1 MYFNQAIVIGN
12 LTRDPELKSLPSGIK
27 VATFTIATNRTWKN
41 PQGAKETATDY
52 HNIVAFGNQGETI
65 AKFMKKG
72 NAMMINGRM
81 QTRSWDGPDGTKR
94 YRTEIVTDGFQFGP
108 RSGSG
113 TGGAEYGGIT
123 GPSAF
128 GKQDDDGVDMGGSM
142 DDFGP
147 IDYPTEDNNLEDIP
161 F

>member
-1 MYFNQAIVIGN
+1 MYYNQALIIGN
-12 LTRDPELKSLPSGIK
+12 LTRDPELKALPSGIK

-41 PQGAKETATDY
+41 PQGQKETATDY
-52 HNIVAFGNQGETI
+52 HNVVAFGNQGETI
-65 AKFMKKG
+65 ARYMKKG
-72 NAMMINGRM
+72 NIMMINGRM

-108 RSGSG
+108 KISNGSEMG
-113 TGGAEYGGIT
+113 VA

-128 GKQDDDGVDMGGSM
+128 KGEDTSMDGSA

-147 IDYPTEDNNLEDIP
+147 IDYPQEDNNLEDIP

>member
-1 MYFNQAIVIGN
+1 MYFNQAIIIGN
-12 LTRDPELKSLPSGIK
+12 LTRDPELKVLPSGIK

-41 PQGAKETATDY
+41 PQGQKETATDY
-52 HNIVAFGNQGETI
+52 HNVVAFGNQGETI

-72 NAMMINGRM
+72 NIMMINGRM

-108 RSGSG
+108 KTSNGSEMG
-113 TGGAEYGGIT
+113 VS

-128 GKQDDDGVDMGGSM
+128 KNGDDMSQDNGNM

-147 IDYPTEDNNLEDIP
+147 IDYPQEDNNLEDIP

>member
-1 MYFNQAIVIGN
+1 MYFNQAVIIGN
-12 LTRDPELKSLPSGIK
+12 LTRDPELKALPSGIK

-41 PQGAKETATDY
+41 PQGQKETATDY
-52 HNIVAFGNQGETI
+52 HNVVAFGNQGETI
-65 AKFMKKG
+65 ARYMKKG
-72 NAMMINGRM
+72 NIMMINGRM

-108 RSGSG
+108 KVGNGSEMG
-113 TGGAEYGGIT
+113 VP

-128 GKQDDDGVDMGGSM
+128 KDNGHDDGSSM

-147 IDYPTEDNNLEDIP
+147 IDYPVEDNNLEEIP

>member
-12 LTRDPELKSLPSGIK
+12 LTRDPELKVLPSGIK
-27 VATFTIATNRTWKN
+27 VATFSIATNRTWKN

-52 HNIVAFGNQGETI
+52 HNVVAFGNQGETI
-65 AKFMKKG
+65 AKYMKKG
-72 NAMMINGRM
+72 NIMMIQGRM

-94 YRTEIVTDGFQFGP
+94 YRTELVTDGFQFGP
-108 RSGSG
+108 KAGG
-113 TGGAEYGGIT
+113 TGSYGGEAGVS
-123 GPSAF
+123 GPSAM
-128 GKQDDDGVDMGGSM
+128 KSQDEDTAPGP

-147 IDYPTEDNNLEDIP
+147 IDYPQEDNNLEDIP

>member
-1 MYFNQAIVIGN
+1 MYFNQALIIGN
-12 LTRDPELKSLPSGIK
+12 LTRDPELKVLPSGIK
-27 VATFTIATNRTWKN
+27 VASFTIATNRTWKN
-41 PQGAKETATDY
+41 PQGQKETATDY
-52 HNIVAFGNQGETI
+52 HNVVAFGNQGETI
-65 AKFMKKG
+65 AKFMRKG
-72 NAMMINGRM
+72 NIMMVSGRM

-108 RSGSG
+108 KTSNGS
-113 TGGAEYGGIT
+113 EMGIA

-128 GKQDDDGVDMGGSM
+128 KGEEMQDDSPS

-147 IDYPTEDNNLEDIP
+147 IDYPGEDNNLEDIP

>member
-1 MYFNQAIVIGN
+1 MYFNQAVVIGN

-41 PQGAKETATDY
+41 PQGEKETATDY
-52 HNIVAFGNQGETI
+52 HNVVAFGNQGETI
-65 AKFMKKG
+65 ARFMKKG
-72 NAMMINGRM
+72 NIMMISGRM

-108 RSGSG
+108 RSGVGSN
-113 TGGAEYGGIT
+113 TEYGGVT
-123 GPSAF
+123 GPSSF
-128 GKQDDDGVDMGGSM
+128 SKNDDGVDMGGSM

-147 IDYPTEDNNLEDIP
+147 IDYPQDNNNLEDIP

>member
-1 MYFNQAIVIGN
+1 
-12 LTRDPELKSLPSGIK
+12 
-27 VATFTIATNRTWKN
+27 
-41 PQGAKETATDY
+41 
-52 HNIVAFGNQGETI
+52 
-65 AKFMKKG
+65 
-72 NAMMINGRM
+72 MINGRM

-108 RSGSG
+108 KISNGSEMG
-113 TGGAEYGGIT
+113 VA

-128 GKQDDDGVDMGGSM
+128 KGEDTSMDGSA

-147 IDYPTEDNNLEDIP
+147 IDYPQEDNNLEDIP

>member
-1 MYFNQAIVIGN
+1 MYYNQALVIGN
-12 LTRDPELKSLPSGIK
+12 LTRDPELKVLPSGIK

-52 HNIVAFGNQGETI
+52 HNVVAFGNQGETI

-72 NAMMINGRM
+72 NIMMINGRM

-108 RSGSG
+108 RTSNGSEMG
-113 TGGAEYGGIT
+113 VS

-128 GKQDDDGVDMGGSM
+128 NQSAPQDEGSQAGM

-147 IDYPTEDNNLEDIP
+147 IDYPQEDNNLEDIP

>member
-1 MYFNQAIVIGN
+1 MYYNQAIIIGN
-12 LTRDPELKSLPSGIK
+12 LTRDPELKVLPSGIK

-41 PQGAKETATDY
+41 PQGQKETATDY
-52 HNIVAFGNQGETI
+52 HNVVAFGNQGETI

-72 NAMMINGRM
+72 NIMMINGRM

-108 RSGSG
+108 KTSNGS
-113 TGGAEYGGIT
+113 EMGIS

-128 GKQDDDGVDMGGSM
+128 GKNGGDESSQEAP

-147 IDYPTEDNNLEDIP
+147 IDYPQEDNNLEDIP

>member
-1 MYFNQAIVIGN
+1 MYFNQAVIIGN
-12 LTRDPELKSLPSGIK
+12 LTRDPELKVLPSGIK

-41 PQGAKETATDY
+41 PQGQKETATDY
-52 HNIVAFGNQGETI
+52 HNVVAFGNQGETI

-72 NAMMINGRM
+72 NIMMINGRM

-108 RSGSG
+108 KTSNGSEMG
-113 TGGAEYGGIT
+113 VA

-128 GKQDDDGVDMGGSM
+128 KGDDMSQESQDNGL

-147 IDYPTEDNNLEDIP
+147 IDYPQEDNNLEDIP

>member
-1 MYFNQAIVIGN
+1 MYYNQALIIGN
-12 LTRDPELKSLPSGIK
+12 LTRDPELKALPSGIK
-27 VATFTIATNRTWKN
+27 VTTFTIATNRTWKN

-52 HNIVAFGNQGETI
+52 HNVVAFGNQGETI
-65 AKFMKKG
+65 ARYMKKG
-72 NAMMINGRM
+72 NIMMINGRM

-108 RSGSG
+108 KTSNGSEMG
-113 TGGAEYGGIT
+113 VS

-128 GKQDDDGVDMGGSM
+128 GTKSDDSSQDGST

-147 IDYPTEDNNLEDIP
+147 IDYPQEDNNLEDIP